1 MIDVLW
7 RGVEIEVSSS
17 STKHCPL
24 CFSPFSVLLD
34 RIGRNFVG
42 NNFSK
47 RVKFLFQIEINT
59 CL

>member
-24 CFSPFSVLLD
+24 CFFPFSVLFD
-34 RIGRNFVG
+34 RIGYFGRNFVG

-47 RVKFLFQIEINT
+47 RVKFLF
-59 CL
+59 